1 MTTPQIVAIGD
12 ACLAVLFEQTIDP
25 LVNAH
30 CVALASELERRR
42 LPGVRDVVAAYHT
55 VSIHFDPRHS
65 DRSHLQRELALAV
78 TDAAQAVPPAADL
91 ERQPIEIEVTYGGI
105 DGPDLASV
113 AAFASCTEEDVI
125 RLHRDTVYRVYM
137 LGFLPGFAHLG
148 SVHPRIAM
156 PRLDAPRVRVP
167 AGSVGIAGAQTGIY
181 PCDSPG
187 GWRIIGRASV
197 TLFDVRREQPS
208 MLRVGDRVKF
218 VAA

>member
-12 ACLAVLFEQTIDP
+12 ACLAVIFEQQIDP
-25 LVNAH
+25 RVNAR
-30 CVALASELERRR
+30 CVALASELQQRRI
-42 LPGVRDVVAAYHT
+42 PGVRDVVPAYHT
-55 VSIHFDPRHS
+55 VSIHFDPRHA
-65 DRSHLQRELALAV
+65 DRSHVRHEAELAATRPV
-78 TDAAQAVPPAADL
+78 GRISEVN
-91 ERQPIEIEVTYGGI
+91 RKPIEIRVAYGGT

-113 AAFASCTEEDVI
+113 AAFANCSQEEVV
-125 RLHRDTVYRVYM
+125 RLHVDTVYRVYM

-156 PRLDAPRVRVP
+156 PRLDAPRLRVP
-167 AGSVGIAGAQTGIY
+167 TGSVGIAGAQTGMY

-197 TLFDVRREQPS
+197 QLFDVTSQEPS

>member
-1 MTTPQIVAIGD
+1 VTTPQIVAIGD
-12 ACLAVLFEQTIDP
+12 ACLAVLFEQKIDP

-42 LPGVRDVVAAYHT
+42 LPGVRDVVPAYHT

-65 DRSHLQRELALAV
+65 DRSNLQRELALAV
-78 TDAAQAVPPAADL
+78 TYAAEAVPPAADL
-91 ERQPIEIEVTYGGI
+91 EREPIEIGVTYGGV

-113 AAFASCTEEDVI
+113 AAFASCSEEDVV
-125 RLHRDTVYRVYM
+125 RLHVDTVYRVYM

-148 SVHPRIAM
+148 IVHPRIAM
-156 PRLDAPRVRVP
+156 PRLDAPRLRVP
-167 AGSVGIAGAQTGIY
+167 AGSVGIAGAQSGIY

-187 GWRIIGRASV
+187 GWRIIGRASAK
-197 TLFDVRREQPS
+197 LFDGRREDPS
-208 MLRVGDRVKF
+208 MLKVGDRVRF